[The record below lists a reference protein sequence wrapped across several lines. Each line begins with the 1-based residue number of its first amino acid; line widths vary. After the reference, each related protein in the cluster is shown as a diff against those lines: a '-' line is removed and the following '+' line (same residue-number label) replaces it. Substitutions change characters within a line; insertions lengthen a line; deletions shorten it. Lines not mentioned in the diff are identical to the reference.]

1 MTLNQAIYMTMAN
14 KSLKRFTVRDPAR
27 RVATEKVRAETV
39 QQMAVR
45 IPVISPR
52 WAIGIVDFR
61 VAQS

>member
-1 MTLNQAIYMTMAN
+1 MYMTMAN

-52 WAIGIVDFR
+52 CAIGIVRF
-61 VAQS
+61 